1 MIKIS
6 YLLSIFLLFPIFFVF
21 TSVPVFAE
29 ESTEKCITTLWFTK
43 CFNIPSR
50 SPKPTLPPIPNPFI
64 KPVLVGA
71 NLRLYRQPHGR
82 NCDIKVPTQ
91 FISIQAAINVATNGN
106 TICVDSGTYN
116 EDVLI
121 NKSIRLSGKGASKS
135 IINGQDPNASGTVYI
150 TAKNVIVE
158 GFSINGAGNT
168 RGTGAVRL
176 FEQVFDTIIRYNR
189 IIAGN
194 GQLAFLTDN
203 AQNNN
208 LVQNN
213 ILIGN
218 NSPDIAKVNAF
229 DSNKPTDKVN
239 FLNNTFLGTVSPTE
253 WQTEAFV
260 LDAGAPNS
268 LIKQNVFNA
277 TGTMVAV
284 IASNN
289 SSGINENNFNSGG
302 AIKVAGEW
310 GPPDLNAENNWWGDT
325 NPSDNIQGAIDF
337 TPFAIAP
344 FIEN

>member
-1 MIKIS
+1 MKNS
-6 YLLSIFLLFPIFFVF
+6 QFLGIFLLFLIFFSISSF
-21 TSVPVFAE
+21 PVFAAN
-29 ESTEKCITTLWFTK
+29 SSNFT
-43 CFNIPSR
+43 SR
-50 SPKPTLPPIPNPFI
+50 LEQKRIKIGAKLKEYRPPN
-64 KPVLVGA
+64 KA
-71 NLRLYRQPHGR
+71 D
-82 NCDIKVPTQ
+82 CDIRVPKQYPT
-91 FISIQAAINVATNGN
+91 IQEGVDAALNGN
-106 TICVDSGTYN
+106 TVCVDKGTYN
-116 EDVLI
+116 EDVVI
-121 NKSIRLSGKGASKS
+121 NKSIQLSGKGASKS

-158 GFSINGAGNT
+158 GFSIHGAGNT
-168 RGTGAVRL
+168 RGTGAVRQ
-176 FEQVFDTIIRYNR
+176 FEQVYDTIVRYNK
-189 IIAGN
+189 IVAGN

-213 ILIGN
+213 ILEGN

-239 FLNNTFLGTVSPTE
+239 FLNNTFIGTVSPTE

-289 SSGINENNFNSGG
+289 SSVINENNFNSGG
-302 AIKVAGEW
+302 AIKVAGGW
-310 GPPDLNAENNWWGDT
+310 GPPDLNAENNWWGDSD
-325 NPSDNIQGAIDF
+325 PSDNIQGDIDF
-337 TPFAIAP
+337 TPFAISP
-344 FIEN
+344 FLVH

>member
-1 MIKIS
+1 MNIKMKMS
-6 YLLSIFLLFPIFFVF
+6 QFLGIFVLLFIFSTISSF
-21 TSVPVFAE
+21 PVFAAN
-29 ESTEKCITTLWFTK
+29 SSNLI
-43 CFNIPSR
+43 SR
-50 SPKPTLPPIPNPFI
+50 FEQKRIKIGAKLKEYKPPTRP
-64 KPVLVGA
+64 
-71 NLRLYRQPHGR
+71 
-82 NCDIKVPTQ
+82 NCDIRVPNQYPT
-91 FISIQAAINVATNGN
+91 IQTGVNAAITGDTV
-106 TICVDSGTYN
+106 CVDRGTYN

-121 NKSIRLSGKGASKS
+121 NKSIQLSGKGASKS

-168 RGTGAVRL
+168 RGTGAVRQ
-176 FEQVFDTIIRYNR
+176 FEQVYDTIIRYNR
-189 IIAGN
+189 IVAGN

-213 ILIGN
+213 ILEGN

-229 DSNKPTDKVN
+229 DNNKPTDKVN
-239 FLNNTFLGTVSPTE
+239 FLNNTFIGTVSPTE

-277 TGTMVAV
+277 AGTMVAV

-289 SSGINENNFNSGG
+289 SSVINENNFNNG
-302 AIKVAGEW
+302 ATIKVTGGW
-310 GPPDLNAENNWWGDT
+310 GPPDLNAENNFWGDLD
-325 NPSDNIQGAIDF
+325 PSDNVQGGVDY
-337 TPFAIAP
+337 TPFATSP
-344 FIEN
+344 FTEN